1 MRYILLV
8 EKYFEAF
15 FMVVLMFSI
24 SIITGLQV
32 FSRYVMDDAI
42 SWSEEICRYMFIW
55 MVFFGISYAIRQ
67 RRHIRILGIYSVVPE
82 NVKKG
87 LMILADLLF
96 LFFVIMLAYNGGEL
110 CSKIFKLGQL
120 TPSLEFSMAYIY
132 ASLPIGFSLAAL
144 RLVQGLYIRIRHIQ
158 SPYWVLASS
167 IDVIK
172 NEVGEMSLKLKEG
185 GQV

>member
-1 MRYILLV
+1 MRYLKLI

-96 LFFVIMLAYNGGEL
+96 LLFVVMLAYNGGEL
-110 CSKIFKLGQL
+110 CRKIFKLGQL

-132 ASLPIGFSLAAL
+132 ASLPIAASVWPPCGCC
-144 RLVQGLYIRIRHIQ
+144 RDC
-158 SPYWVLASS
+158 SS
-167 IDVIK
+167 A
-172 NEVGEMSLKLKEG
+172 
-185 GQV
+185 